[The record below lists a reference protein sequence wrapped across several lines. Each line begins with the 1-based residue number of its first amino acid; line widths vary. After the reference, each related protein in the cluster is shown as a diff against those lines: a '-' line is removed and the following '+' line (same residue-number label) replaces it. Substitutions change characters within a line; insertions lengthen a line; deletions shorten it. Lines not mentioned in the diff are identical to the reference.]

1 MGVIEIVLISF
12 GLATDAFA
20 ASISSGITIH
30 KMRVRHAMLIALFF
44 GGFQAIMP
52 VLGWACGIWAESYIK
67 AVDHWIAF
75 VLLAGLGGKV
85 IWDALQDD
93 DDGEAA
99 RDPLNIYVLF
109 VVAIATSIDALA
121 VGVSMSFLGISIITP
136 ALIIGVITF
145 ITSFAGVYIGD
156 KLGHFF
162 EKRLEI
168 FGGLV
173 LISIGFKILIEHL
186 TLRS

>member
-1 MGVIEIVLISF
+1 MGILEIILISF

-30 KMRVRHAMLIALFF
+30 KMRLRHAMLIAAFF

-52 VLGWACGIWAESYIK
+52 VLGWACGIWAEEYIK
-67 AVDHWIAF
+67 GVDHWIAF
-75 VLLAGLGGKV
+75 VLLAGLGAKV
-85 IWDALQDD
+85 IWDAFQG
-93 DDGEAA
+93 DGDEEEA

-109 VVAIATSIDALA
+109 IVAIATSIDALA

-136 ALIIGVITF
+136 ALIIGAITF
-145 ITSFAGVYIGD
+145 VTSFAGVYIGD
-156 KLGHFF
+156 RLGHFF
-162 EKRLEI
+162 EKKLEI

-173 LISIGFKILIEHL
+173 LIGIGLKILIEHL
-186 TLRS
+186 SG